1 MLYIATLL
9 LAGLWQPIHTDN
21 ADVVVDIDHWSPF
34 GGNEVHRISGWFMD
48 YSVADGVWETKV
60 RVLRP
65 HDMNSA
71 ETKEGVRIA
80 SRCRIIG
87 NWMDERRTV
96 ILPRRIEVMQRR
108 GDL

>member
-9 LAGLWQPIHTDN
+9 LTGLWQPIHADH
-21 ADVVVDIDHWSPF
+21 ADVVVDVDHWAPW
-34 GGNEVHRISGWFMD
+34 GGNEVHRISGWFCD
-48 YSVADGVWETKV
+48 YSVADGVWETRV

-65 HDMNSA
+65 HDMQSA

-87 NWMDERRTV
+87 NWMDEKRTV